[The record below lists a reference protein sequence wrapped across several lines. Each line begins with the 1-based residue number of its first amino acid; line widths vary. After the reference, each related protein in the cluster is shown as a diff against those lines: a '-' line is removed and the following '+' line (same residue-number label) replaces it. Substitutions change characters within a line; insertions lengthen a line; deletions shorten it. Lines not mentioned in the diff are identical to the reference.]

1 MSNERGLEVK
11 KKDLYRTQR
20 IDDHNRKS
28 GRPRVIIVKFTRY
41 GVRSKVYSNKKKRKR
56 KNLLITERLISRRYK
71 LLREA

>member
-1 MSNERGLEVK
+1 MSNEQGLEVK

-28 GRPRVIIVKFTRY
+28 GRPRVIIVKFSRY
-41 GVRSKVYSNKKKRKR
+41 GVRSKVYSNKTKRKR